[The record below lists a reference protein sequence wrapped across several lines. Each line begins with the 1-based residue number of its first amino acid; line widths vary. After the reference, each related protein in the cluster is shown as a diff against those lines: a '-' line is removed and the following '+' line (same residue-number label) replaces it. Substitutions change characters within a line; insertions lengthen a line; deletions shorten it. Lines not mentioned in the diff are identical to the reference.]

1 MFALVAFGAMLNLL
15 KMLVEPR
22 LELLFE
28 LLRLFPCEA
37 LTPPPPLPHWHS
49 TALLL
54 VFLGP
59 GLIT

>member
-37 LTPPPPLPHWHS
+37 LTLPPPLPH
-49 TALLL
+49 
-54 VFLGP
+54 
-59 GLIT
+59 